1 MMKKVLL
8 VSLVALMTGC
18 STVKKEDL
26 FGDSVKVPFMS
37 GEVIL
42 TISKKGQFESL
53 TASGVARV
61 TSSLPSAREEAFI
74 IANLRAKQ
82 KIVEFMET
90 EMDGEKFVKNTTTS
104 IQKSRSFGSPS
115 VNDIDST
122 IAYEV
127 QENISSKAR
136 SILRGVHVES
146 TEFNPNA
153 NTLKVTV
160 RTGVLE
166 IGAAS
171 QVRSL
176 MNR

>member
-8 VSLVALMTGC
+8 VSLVALATGC
-18 STVKKEDL
+18 TTVKDEDL
-26 FGDSVKVPFMS
+26 FGESVKVPFMS

-42 TISKKGQFESL
+42 TISEKGQFESL

-61 TSSLPSAREEAFI
+61 TSSLPSAREEAFL

-90 EMDGEKFVKNTTTS
+90 EMEGEKFIKNTTTS

-122 IAYEV
+122 IAYNV
-127 QENISSKAR
+127 QENITASAR

-160 RTGVLE
+160 RTGVRE
-166 IGAAS
+166 IAAAS

>member
-8 VSLVALMTGC
+8 VSLIALTTGC
-18 STVKKEDL
+18 ASVSKEDM
-26 FGDSVKVPFMS
+26 FGEAVNVPFMS
-37 GEVIL
+37 GEVML
-42 TISKKGQFESL
+42 TISKKGQFESM

-90 EMDGEKFVKNTTTS
+90 EMEGEKFIKNTTTS
-104 IQKSRSFGSPS
+104 IQKSRTFGAPG

-122 IAYEV
+122 IAYNV

-160 RTGVLE
+160 RTGVRE
-166 IGAAS
+166 IGTAS

-176 MNR
+176 MHR

>member
-8 VSLVALMTGC
+8 VSLIALMTGC
-18 STVKKEDL
+18 ASTSEKEL
-26 FGDSVKVPFMS
+26 FDKSVNVPFMA
-37 GEVIL
+37 GEVLL
-42 TISKKGQFESL
+42 TISKDGQFESL

-90 EMDGEKFVKNTTTS
+90 EMEGEKFIKTTTS
-104 IQKSRSFGSPS
+104 SIQNARALGGPS
-115 VNDIDST
+115 MGDVDSS
-122 IAYEV
+122 IAYNV

-136 SILRGVHVES
+136 SILRGTYVES
-146 TEFNPNA
+146 STFDPNA

-160 RTGVLE
+160 RTGARE
-166 IGAAS
+166 IGVSS

-176 MNR
+176 MQR

>member
-1 MMKKVLL
+1 
-8 VSLVALMTGC
+8 
-18 STVKKEDL
+18 
-26 FGDSVKVPFMS
+26 
-37 GEVIL
+37 
-42 TISKKGQFESL
+42 
-53 TASGVARV
+53 
-61 TSSLPSAREEAFI
+61 
-74 IANLRAKQ
+74 
-82 KIVEFMET
+82 
-90 EMDGEKFVKNTTTS
+90 
-104 IQKSRSFGSPS
+104 